1 MEGLKSFY
9 KDRVALEQ
17 LVKSGKVAFV
27 QAGDMINFHE
37 DYHCKVKHLSH
48 LNLQMRFQFQLF
60 FFQIYSVWKGHVPLF
75 TQSMYMEKQ
84 SPLTPFIAHGI
95 RKMAESGITNL
106 HTKRH
111 IVSKPNCKPLQ
122 SKGRPLGLE
131 KLAFLFTFYI
141 IGCVVSLI
149 TLVIENIYKSF
160 SFRKKAQ
167 GIPSIQ
173 SYNKEELIRKIR
185 DFRDDIM
192 TFLEENALH
201 QKDNILWTTKQ
212 IEQIQQLDL
221 KLLNLKEM
229 A

>member
-75 TQSMYMEKQ
+75 TFSMYMEKQ

-111 IVSKPNCKPLQ
+111 IVSEPNCKHLR
-122 SKGRPLGLE
+122 SKGRPLGLD
-131 KLAFLFTFYI
+131 KFASLFTFYI
-141 IGCVVSLI
+141 IACVVSLI
-149 TLVIENIYKSF
+149 ILVIEIIYKSI
-160 SFRKKAQ
+160 SSKNKTQ
-167 GIPSIQ
+167 GFPSMQ
-173 SYNKEELIRKIR
+173 SHNKEELIRKI
-185 DFRDDIM
+185 DALKDDIM
-192 TFLEENALH
+192 NFLDKKSLH
-201 QKDNILWTTKQ
+201 HKENILLT
-212 IEQIQQLDL
+212 IEKIYQLNMV
-221 KLLNLKEM
+221 LLNLNEIV
-229 A
+229 

>member
-1 MEGLKSFY
+1 M
-9 KDRVALEQ
+9 
-17 LVKSGKVAFV
+17 
-27 QAGDMINFHE
+27 
-37 DYHCKVKHLSH
+37 
-48 LNLQMRFQFQLF
+48 
-60 FFQIYSVWKGHVPLF
+60 PLF
-75 TQSMYMEKQ
+75 TTSMYMEKQ

-111 IVSKPNCKPLQ
+111 IVSEPNCKPLQ

-160 SFRKKAQ
+160 ICRKKAQ
-167 GIPSIQ
+167 GIPFMQ
-173 SYNKEELIRKIR
+173 SRKKEELMRKI
-185 DFRDDIM
+185 DAFRDDIM
-192 TFLEENALH
+192 TFLEDNTLH
-201 QKDNILWTTKQ
+201 QEDNILLTTKQ
-212 IEQIQQLDL
+212 VEQIKQLNI
-221 KLLNLKEM
+221 KLFNLKEM